1 MNAPEKKCDKVNA
14 SGATCSGR
22 SEIPE
27 EMGGRRPDILEET
40 DCEISTSEG
49 KGKSMEN
56 ISGWLIHT
64 LCEISPSLL
73 ESEAELPDC
82 DLEKVF
88 TAGKAK
94 EYGMSPRTHSNWKMV
109 VAASGL
115 AAACSAAVTGIVVFA
130 CMKHSASFN

>member
-14 SGATCSGR
+14 SKTTGS
-22 SEIPE
+22 
-27 EMGGRRPDILEET
+27 RRPDIMGGT
-40 DCEISTSEG
+40 DSGRSDTSA
-49 KGKSMEN
+49 
-56 ISGWLIHT
+56 WLIHM

-73 ESEAELPDC
+73 ESEAEIPEC

-94 EYGMSPRTHSNWKMV
+94 EYGMSPQMEVMTASEAAFGTEPRRRPHSNWKLV

-115 AAACSAAVTGIVVFA
+115 AAACSAAVTGIVVFV
-130 CMKHSASFN
+130 CIKHSASFN